1 MEYTYNAP
9 AKINIGLDVIRKR
22 EDGYHD
28 LKMIMQTLNLFDTLT
43 FTVEQCDT
51 KAAGT
56 VTMTCSNDT
65 LPLDDNNLVVA
76 AIRLLMKEYDIS
88 ANISVHL
95 EKRIPVAAGMA
106 GGSSDA
112 AASLIAMN
120 DIFSLGLSK
129 DELMKYGVRLG
140 ADIPYCIMQGTALS
154 EGIGDILTPLTPL
167 RDVYIL
173 IAKPPVNVS
182 TGFVYGNLKIT
193 EETVHPDIDG
203 IIDAMKANDAAKVST
218 LMSNVLETVTAPA
231 YPVIRDLENIM
242 MNNGALGS
250 IMSGSG
256 PTVFGIFENEACAKK
271 AGEQCENAVK
281 EVFCSVTTCY
291 NP

>member
-1 MEYTYNAP
+1 MTDNKITKEAH
-9 AKINIGLDVIRKR
+9 AKINLGLDVLRKR
-22 EDGYHD
+22 EDGYHEV
-28 LKMIMQTLNLFDTLT
+28 KMIMQTIGLCDTLT
-43 FTVEQCDT
+43 FEMT
-51 KAAGT
+51 KE
-56 VTMTCSNDT
+56 NDIVIESDSGK
-65 LPLDDNNLVVA
+65 LPLDEHNLIYKA
-76 AIRLLMKEYDIS
+76 ARVFFEETGQAFGIKIFL
-88 ANISVHL
+88 N
-95 EKRIPVAAGMA
+95 KRIPIAAGMA
-106 GGSSDA
+106 GGSTDA
-112 AASLIAMN
+112 AATFLALNEIS
-120 DIFSLGLSK
+120 GQPLSMEK
-129 DELMKYGVRLG
+129 LLEISVKVG
-140 ADIPYCIMQGTALS
+140 ADVPYCIMGGTALS

-256 PTVFGIFENEACAKK
+256 PTVFGIFENEAWAKK

-281 EVFCSVTTCY
+281 DVFCSVTTCY

>member
-1 MEYTYNAP
+1 MEYIYRAP

-28 LKMIMQTLNLFDTLT
+28 LKMIMQTLNLFDILT
-43 FTVEQCDT
+43 FNIDTNDT
-51 KAAGT
+51 KDEGS
-56 VTMTCSNDT
+56 VSMTCSNDT
-65 LPLDDNNLVVA
+65 LPVDDNNLVVA
-76 AIRLLMKEYDIS
+76 AIKLLMKEFNIS
-88 ANISVHL
+88 ADITVHL
-95 EKRIPVAAGMA
+95 EKRIPIAAGMA

-112 AASLIAMN
+112 ATALIAIN
-120 DIFSLGLSK
+120 DIFALGLSE
-129 DELMKYGVRLG
+129 DELMKRGVTLG

-154 EGIGDILTPLTPL
+154 EGIGDVLTPLTPL

-193 EETVHPDIDG
+193 DDTIHPDIDG
-203 IIDAMKANDAAKVST
+203 IIDAMKANDAKKVSE

-231 YPVIRDLENIM
+231 YPVINTLEKLM
-242 MNNGALGS
+242 TENGALGS

-256 PTVFGIFENEACAKK
+256 PTVFGIFENESLAKK

-281 EVFCSVTTCY
+281 DVFCSVTTCY